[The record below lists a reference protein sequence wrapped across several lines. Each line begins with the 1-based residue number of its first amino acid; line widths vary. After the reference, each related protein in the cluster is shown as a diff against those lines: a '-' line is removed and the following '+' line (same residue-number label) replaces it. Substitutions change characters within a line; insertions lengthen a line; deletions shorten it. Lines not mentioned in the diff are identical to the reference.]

1 MKDNLDDA
9 SVSNLIMP
17 TFISRKTFLAG
28 GRKKVAEGKVRDMWQ
43 KGKSEGFQA
52 WAYIMCPCS
61 LLDTGTHMEGP
72 GEAKS
77 SPIHTVSKEMG
88 ISIL

>member
-28 GRKKVAEGKVRDMWQ
+28 GRKKVAEGKVRDM
-43 KGKSEGFQA
+43 
-52 WAYIMCPCS
+52 
-61 LLDTGTHMEGP
+61 
-72 GEAKS
+72 
-77 SPIHTVSKEMG
+77 
-88 ISIL
+88 